1 MQQTIAVLKIK
12 CKKHYLSINS
22 FIFINNIYFD
32 LFTKTCMPDFTLPF
46 ALPLRPEFSSLYERA
61 LVKAFCFRMC
71 YKSMLFIRFS
81 PNLLC
86 TGHTCSFMYSNL
98 TIFSKDLPESNLM
111 SEKNYELWVGWVA
124 LQIRLTYFTETK
136 CICKRYIKHTSNCDY
151 NSTLFKHKF

>member
-1 MQQTIAVLKIK
+1 
-12 CKKHYLSINS
+12 
-22 FIFINNIYFD
+22 
-32 LFTKTCMPDFTLPF
+32 MPDFTLPF

-111 SEKNYELWVGWVA
+111 SEKNYELWVGWGLGWEQRKPSLPLFPN
-124 LQIRLTYFTETK
+124 LQGLCYYFL
-136 CICKRYIKHTSNCDY
+136 DGGM
-151 NSTLFKHKF
+151 